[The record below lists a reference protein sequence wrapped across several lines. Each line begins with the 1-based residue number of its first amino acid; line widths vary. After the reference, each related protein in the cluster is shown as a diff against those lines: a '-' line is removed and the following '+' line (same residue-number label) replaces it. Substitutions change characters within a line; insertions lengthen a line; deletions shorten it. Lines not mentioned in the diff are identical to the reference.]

1 MIRRVTIRNSLLI
14 LMLATV
20 VVLLFVISGRF
31 QPPSVEKI
39 VEALPEDVDLA
50 LKKVDYTE
58 TRGDEKLWTL
68 SADSVDHVSGQQETL
83 VENVRMVF
91 FSKGEFGDI
100 TLTACK
106 GHWFMQEGRIDL
118 QGDVVAKSS
127 NGFSLY
133 TQRLTYMKEDD
144 LIFTD
149 LPVRLVNREMELTG
163 TGLRLPVKDQ
173 SLELLSNV
181 QGKFHAP

>member
-1 MIRRVTIRNSLLI
+1 MLL
-14 LMLATV
+14 
-20 VVLLFVISGRF
+20 VISGRF
-31 QPPSVEKI
+31 QPPVVEKV

-68 SADSVDHVSGQQETL
+68 SADSVDHISGQQETL

-100 TLTACK
+100 TLTARK
-106 GHWFMQEGRIDL
+106 GHWFVQEGRIDL
-118 QGDVVAKSS
+118 QGDVVAQSS
-127 NGFSLY
+127 NGFTLY
-133 TQRLTYMKEDD
+133 TQTLTYMKEGD
-144 LIFTD
+144 LISTD

-173 SLELLSNV
+173 SLELLSDV